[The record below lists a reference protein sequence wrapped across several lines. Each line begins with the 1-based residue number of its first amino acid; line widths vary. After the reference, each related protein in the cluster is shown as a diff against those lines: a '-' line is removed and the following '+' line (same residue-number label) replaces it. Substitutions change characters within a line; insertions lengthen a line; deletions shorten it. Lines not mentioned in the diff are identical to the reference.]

1 VTVPAALADAV
12 ARATGAAVTGAAR
25 AAGGSINEA
34 WALRLAGGGR
44 AFVKTRGDAAPGE
57 YATEAAGLRWLA
69 QAGAVALPGVLAVGE
84 DDEPRFLALEWIDEG
99 RLDAAGEEALGRGL
113 AALHAAG
120 APDFGAP
127 PPDAPAPPAAPDAGA
142 RAEAAA
148 APDAAPAARAPLRIG
163 ELSLPNET
171 APDWPT
177 FYARHRLAPLA
188 ALCLER
194 GTLSAAGARAV
205 ERVCERIG
213 DLAGPPEPPAR
224 LHGDLWG
231 GNVLAGADGRA
242 RLIDPAAY
250 GGHREV
256 DLAMLRLFGAPSERV
271 FAAYAEAAP
280 LADGHDE
287 RVALW
292 QLFPLLVHAALFG
305 GSYGASVERAA
316 VRYVT

>member
-1 VTVPAALADAV
+1 MTVPGALADAV
-12 ARATGAAVTGAAR
+12 ARATGAAVAGGAR

-34 WALRLAGGGR
+34 WALELAGGGR
-44 AFVKTRGDAAPGE
+44 AFVKTRADAAPGE

-69 QAGAVALPGVLAVGE
+69 QTGAVAVPAVLAIGA
-84 DDEPRFLALEWIDEG
+84 DGGLPFLALEWIDAG
-99 RLDAAGEEALGRGL
+99 RLDASGEEELGRGL
-113 AALHAAG
+113 AALHRAG
-120 APDFGAP
+120 APGFGAP
-127 PPDAPAPPAAPDAGA
+127 PPG
-142 RAEAAA
+142 
-148 APDAAPAARAPLRIG
+148 APAADGAPAPLRIG
-163 ELSLPNET
+163 ELTLPNDP
-171 APDWPT
+171 AADWPS
-177 FYARHRLAPLA
+177 FYAQRRLQPLV
-188 ALCLER
+188 ALCLAR

-205 ERVCERIG
+205 ERVCERIAE
-213 DLAGPPEPPAR
+213 LAGPPEPPAR

-231 GNVLAGADGRA
+231 GNVLPAADGRA

-280 LADGHDE
+280 LADGHHE
-287 RVALW
+287 RVGLW

-305 GSYGASVERAA
+305 GSYGASAERAA